1 MKSETQ
7 CRKELALLESDLKF
21 WRERFEKERDPDKR
35 RLLGTT
41 IAGVEGQLETLQW
54 VLKE

>member
-7 CRKELALLESDLKF
+7 CRKELSLLEADLKF
-21 WRERFEKERDPDKR
+21 WRQKFEKETDADKR
-35 RLLGTT
+35 RLLGNT
-41 IAGVEGQLETLQW
+41 IIGVESQLETLQW